1 LHLLPTLEHKSQVGR
16 SFEHRRLRRLHAQQD
31 CSARSGWLSI
41 ESMAPEVAFS
51 SNRTSHQLLAMRIET
66 CRRDGQD
73 KGGRAEFPGGRVD
86 DVPIGAVSWRRK
98 LICTTAR
105 GRVLVSPL
113 LTQPQQL
120 SSLDSPIEAQTLLWL
135 RTEIADCLS
144 QSNRY
149 QDAWSREELKRRR
162 QSFHQVPFTSL

>member
-1 LHLLPTLEHKSQVGR
+1 
-16 SFEHRRLRRLHAQQD
+16 
-31 CSARSGWLSI
+31 
-41 ESMAPEVAFS
+41 MAPEVAVS

-86 DVPIGAVSWRRK
+86 DVPIGAVSWQRK